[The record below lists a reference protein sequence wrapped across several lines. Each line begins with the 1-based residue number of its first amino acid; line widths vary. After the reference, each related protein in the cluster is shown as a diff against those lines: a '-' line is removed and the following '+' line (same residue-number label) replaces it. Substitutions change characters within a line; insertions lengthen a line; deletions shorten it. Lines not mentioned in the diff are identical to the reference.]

1 MPFLPYSDHDVRKLL
16 SRIIPIRWP
25 EEGLLFVRECRAEC
39 TIGEA
44 ASSERER
51 WSSKYHEGHPP
62 DRRGYLAA
70 TKSRLIYL
78 DRVTPGSVIMA
89 LSAILGAMS
98 VLILVLGHNLLG
110 WLVMTA
116 VALGVWT
123 VGRVVEAGTATN
135 VDVEFDNVVRLETSA
150 QRMVAMGRR
159 HTVLSL
165 HIGDTSDFRMV
176 AALVSGLGN
185 TAA

>member
-1 MPFLPYSDHDVRKLL
+1 MPFLHYSDHDARKLL

-25 EEGLLFVRECRAEC
+25 EEGLLFVAECRAERAV
-39 TIGEA
+39 GNGA
-44 ASSERER
+44 PSERER
-51 WSSKYHEGHPP
+51 WSSRFYDGHPP
-62 DRRGYLAA
+62 ERRGYLAA

-78 DRVTPGSVIMA
+78 DRVTAGSVILA
-89 LSAILGAMS
+89 SSAALGAIA
-98 VLILVLGHNLLG
+98 VLILLFGHSLLG

-116 VALGVWT
+116 VALAVWA
-123 VGRVVEAGTATN
+123 VGRVVEAGTAASD
-135 VDVEFDNVVRLETSA
+135 DVEFDNVVQLEAGA
-150 QRMVAMGRR
+150 QRMVAVGRR

-165 HIGDTSDFRMV
+165 HIGDPSDFRMV